1 MEQVVNFGVMQMKLW
16 TNKTVIKMLIIAILL
31 TMILT
36 AIITAVIMIKTA
48 QPETETIIDWFGINL

>member
-1 MEQVVNFGVMQMKLW
+1 
-16 TNKTVIKMLIIAILL
+16 MLIITILL

-48 QPETETIIDWFGINL
+48 QPETETIINWFGINWRYL

>member
-1 MEQVVNFGVMQMKLW
+1 MKLW
-16 TNKTVIKMLIIAILL
+16 TNKTVIKMLIITILL

-48 QPETETIIDWFGINL
+48 QPETETIINWFGISWRYL

>member
-1 MEQVVNFGVMQMKLW
+1 MKLW
-16 TNKTVIKMLIIAILL
+16 TNNTVIKMLIITIFL

-48 QPETETIIDWFGINL
+48 QPETETIIHWFGISWKYL